1 MTPEEMYLLEQMR
14 NQQAQR
20 GLMAATPGAEQN
32 MAMQAALAKQGVD
45 KRLADQARFTAGR
58 EQAMQPLEAVGPAP
72 DSSPPNPF
80 LSGLSRLGRKA
91 LDFTQDP
98 AAMARLSA
106 GLQSM
111 TLNPN
116 QGLIQSQMRRSQDIK
131 GRREA
136 GRQINQTASFL
147 RAQGRDDLA
156 AVIEQN
162 PAVAPMILKSMFD
175 KPKGVVVGEGAD
187 LVNPA
192 TGELIYSGQNNNDG
206 LTSKVREE
214 ANKLIKEYTGNAATK
229 DFQKQAGAYT
239 RVVESAKTPTAAG
252 DLSLIFNYMKVLD
265 PGSVV
270 RESEFATAAGARAE
284 LTRAQ
289 EGGMAIPSVV
299 AQAMQR
305 VETGLRL
312 LPDQRRDFL
321 TRAGMLYQG
330 AATQHAPFRNFYGE
344 KVESIAPGYGM
355 PPVGYIGEVD
365 VDLETGNSSQDKIM
379 TVPPA
384 SWDGGDSAWL
394 ALSDDEKRQYL
405 GEE

>member
-1 MTPEEMYLLEQMR
+1 MTPEEQRMMIEMERLQQMR
-14 NQQAQR
+14 APNALLARSMTPEAQAGQETF
-20 GLMAATPGAEQN
+20 MAARQ
-32 MAMQAALAKQGVD
+32 
-45 KRLADQARFTAGR
+45 
-58 EQAMQPLEAVGPAP
+58 QAMQPREAVGPAP
-72 DSSPPNPF
+72 GSSPPNPF

-91 LDFTQDP
+91 LDFTKDP

-116 QGLIQSQMRRSQDIK
+116 QGLIQSQMQRSQDIK

-239 RVVESAKTPTAAG
+239 RVVASAKNPTAAG

-289 EGGMAIPSVV
+289 DGGMAIPSVV
-299 AQAMQR
+299 KQAMQR

-312 LPDQRRDFL
+312 LPEQRRDFL

-344 KVESIAPGYGM
+344 KVQSIAPGYGM

-365 VDLETGNSSQDKIM
+365 VDLEPGNPQQDEIM

-394 ALSDDEKRQYL
+394 ALNDDEKRQYL
-405 GEE
+405 EEE